1 MHKGGIGGLCSYDVR
16 EANSAVLPS
25 VYPANRQNA
34 KCFPIIGYLR
44 VLSSRFSLR
53 LRCTTT
59 VQKTSVQVCPANDI
73 RFERSPQRFFL
84 VGLAIIGT
92 NVRLPAPLAFAF
104 ALELWARMSQ
114 THTGG
119 LNALVTLSGSRP
131 TLPNHTLEDDSLT
144 IPNVN
149 LRKYCTIEVLG
160 KTNGCYHDSFFV
172 WVQYCNNPSDSVTV
186 TRYVSNY
193 HLFRRL
199 F

>member
-1 MHKGGIGGLCSYDVR
+1 LCSYDVR

-144 IPNVN
+144 SRWPFSQQHNCVAVMSIKVPNVN

-160 KTNGCYHDSFFV
+160 KTNGCYHD
-172 WVQYCNNPSDSVTV
+172 CPSVL
-186 TRYVSNY
+186 VSICS
-193 HLFRRL
+193 LL
-199 F
+199 S